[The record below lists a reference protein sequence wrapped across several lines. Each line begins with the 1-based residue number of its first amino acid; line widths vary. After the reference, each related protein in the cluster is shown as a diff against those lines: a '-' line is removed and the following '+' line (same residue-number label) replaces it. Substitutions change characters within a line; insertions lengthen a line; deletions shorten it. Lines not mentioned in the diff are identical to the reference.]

1 MPLEKDAVLRKLF
14 RDRHQRR
21 WRFRMRDFAEHKN
34 DLRLDYKIATHPP
47 RWPNCSRRVV
57 KAPVPNQRRRSKTLL
72 AMGFLVRGATEHDE
86 AGVFMSFEETG
97 EKLPITWRR

>member
-1 MPLEKDAVLRKLF
+1 MIDINGAGALECATSPNMRTTFGSTRKL
-14 RDRHQRR
+14 Q
-21 WRFRMRDFAEHKN
+21 
-34 DLRLDYKIATHPP
+34 HPP